1 MMQTD
6 EEIIEYQKRV
16 IPGYAEFLAIPEDER
31 ESHVLAHVNEAL
43 IKEGLAPL
51 DRLLTDEEL
60 EIARQELYGPRKKS
74 NFLSRLR
81 RAWAI
86 LWAQDN

>member
-16 IPGYAEFLAIPEDER
+16 IPGYAEFLATPEEER
-31 ESHVLAHVNEAL
+31 EAYVLGHVNEARMN
-43 IKEGLAPL
+43 EGMPPL
-51 DRLLTDEEL
+51 DRLMTEEEL
-60 EIARQELYGPRKKS
+60 AAARKKLHEPAPKPT
-74 NFLSRLR
+74 FRHRLR

-86 LWAQDN
+86 LWAQDS

>member
-31 ESHVLAHVNEAL
+31 EAYVLGHVNEARVN
-43 IKEGLAPL
+43 EGMPPL
-51 DRLLTDEEL
+51 DRLMTNEEL
-60 EIARQELYGPRKKS
+60 EVAGKKR
-74 NFLSRLR
+74 FEPVPKPTFCQRFR

-86 LWAQDN
+86 LCGRDI

>member
-6 EEIIEYQKRV
+6 EEIIEFQKRV

-31 ESHVLAHVNEAL
+31 EAYVLRHVNEARMN
-43 IKEGLAPL
+43 EGMPPL
-51 DRLLTDEEL
+51 DRLMTDEEF
-60 EIARQELYGPRKKS
+60 EAARKKRHES
-74 NFLSRLR
+74 APKPTFRHRLS

>member
-16 IPGYAEFLAIPEDER
+16 IPGYAEFLAIPEAER
-31 ESHVLAHVNEAL
+31 EAYVLGHVNEAR
-43 IKEGLAPL
+43 INEGMPPL
-51 DRLLTDEEL
+51 ERLMTDEEL
-60 EIARQELYGPRKKS
+60 EAARQELYGPRKKPS
-74 NFLSRLR
+74 FRSRLR

-86 LWAQDN
+86 LWAQDH